1 MREALEA
8 AAIPH
13 WFNAKILGKLL
24 EVDET
29 TSERFIA
36 GLKELP
42 FVERFEAR
50 GGWNVHE
57 ATRLALRS
65 EWAADRAARFLELS
79 DRAAELFGGEEPQQQ
94 VEWVYHWLIAD
105 PVEGEKALYELWKKW
120 NDSGRFEPLQALA
133 AALSELLKNTRVLGN
148 RWPKPER
155 CCV

>member
-1 MREALEA
+1 MDIAAKLAKLEQAQGDPRKLALAAVDIFLSSKDEPWLREALEA

-65 EWAADRAARFLELS
+65 EWAADR
-79 DRAAELFGGEEPQQQ
+79 
-94 VEWVYHWLIAD
+94 
-105 PVEGEKALYELWKKW
+105 
-120 NDSGRFEPLQALA
+120 SGTF
-133 AALSELLKNTRVLGN
+133 S
-148 RWPKPER
+148 
-155 CCV
+155 